1 MLSFD
6 APIVAVYQA
15 NDDKDKDNVNV
26 ENNEIYKQYIISLC
40 DNLHSLD
47 IVEFWEQID

>member
-6 APIVAVYQA
+6 APIVAVYQTNDV
-15 NDDKDKDNVNV
+15 NDDAKV